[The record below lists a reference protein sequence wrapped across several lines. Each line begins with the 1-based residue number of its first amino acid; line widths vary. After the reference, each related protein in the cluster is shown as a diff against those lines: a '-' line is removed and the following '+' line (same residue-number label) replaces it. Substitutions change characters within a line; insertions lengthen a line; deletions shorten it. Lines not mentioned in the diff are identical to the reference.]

1 MAGTDEASAR
11 RDAAARLRAKAI
23 KMRREGASLDSIGS
37 RLGVTR
43 STARRLVAREL
54 SSLSSESGIDEM
66 RLLHADVLMELWRA
80 LYPAAVSGDPAAV
93 DRFLRVEERISR
105 LLGLDAQPEGN
116 GDGRAPAEARREQ
129 PALVDD

>member
-1 MAGTDEASAR
+1 MAGTDEASVR
-11 RDAAARLRAKAI
+11 REAAARLRAKAI
-23 KMRREGASLDSIGS
+23 KMRREGASLDSIGT

-54 SSLSSESGIDEM
+54 STLSSESGNDER

-93 DRFLRVEERISR
+93 DRFLRVEERISQ
-105 LLGLDAQPEGN
+105 LLGLDLRPEGGN
-116 GDGRAPAEARREQ
+116 GRADGARREEQ
-129 PALVDD
+129 VLVDD

>member
-11 RDAAARLRAKAI
+11 REAAARLRAKAI
-23 KMRREGASLDSIGS
+23 TMRREGASLDSIGT

-54 SSLSSESGIDEM
+54 STLSSESGIDER

-93 DRFLRVEERISR
+93 DRFLRVEERISQ
-105 LLGLDAQPEGN
+105 LLGLDLPPEGGGN
-116 GDGRAPAEARREQ
+116 GRADDARREERV
-129 PALVDD
+129 LVDE

>member
-1 MAGTDEASAR
+1 MAGTDEANAR
-11 RDAAARLRAKAI
+11 RDAAARLRSKAI
-23 KMRREGASLDSIGS
+23 RMRREGASLDSIGS

-43 STARRLVAREL
+43 ATARKLVAREL
-54 SSLSSESGIDEM
+54 SSLSSESGVDER

-105 LLGLDAQPEGN
+105 LLGLDLQPQGKGN
-116 GDGRAPAEARREQ
+116 GRAQGARREERV
-129 PALVDD
+129 LVDE

>member
-1 MAGTDEASAR
+1 MAGTDEASVR
-11 RDAAARLRAKAI
+11 REAAARLRAKAI
-23 KMRREGASLDSIGS
+23 RMRREGASLDSIGT

-54 SSLSSESGIDEM
+54 STLSSESGIDER

-93 DRFLRVEERISR
+93 DRFLRVEERISQ
-105 LLGLDAQPEGN
+105 LLGLDLRPEGGN
-116 GDGRAPAEARREQ
+116 GRADGARREEQ
-129 PALVDD
+129 VLVDD

>member
-1 MAGTDEASAR
+1 MAGTDEASVR
-11 RDAAARLRAKAI
+11 REAAARLRAKAI
-23 KMRREGASLDSIGS
+23 KMRREGASLDSIGT

-54 SSLSSESGIDEM
+54 STLSSESGIDER

-93 DRFLRVEERISR
+93 DRFLRVEERISQ
-105 LLGLDAQPEGN
+105 LLGLDLRPEGGN
-116 GDGRAPAEARREQ
+116 GRADGARREEQ
-129 PALVDD
+129 VLVDD

>member
-1 MAGTDEASAR
+1 MAGTDEASVR
-11 RDAAARLRAKAI
+11 REAAARLRAKAI
-23 KMRREGASLDSIGS
+23 KMRREGATLDSIGN

-54 SSLSSESGIDEM
+54 STLSSESGNDER

-93 DRFLRVEERISR
+93 DRFLRVEERISQ
-105 LLGLDAQPEGN
+105 LLGLDLRPEGGN
-116 GDGRAPAEARREQ
+116 GRADGARREEQ
-129 PALVDD
+129 VLVDD